1 MQFLI
6 TGTDSIGRIIFRCE
20 TAAAARRKAT
30 LLAECGCDDV
40 AITAPDGQRYP
51 PRVFDQLPS
60 DIDWSERRH

>member
-6 TGTDSIGRIIFRCE
+6 TGTDSIGRIVFRCE
-20 TAAAARRKAT
+20 TAAAARRKAA
-30 LLAECGCDDV
+30 LLAEYGYDDV

-51 PRVFDQLPS
+51 PQVFDQLSS